1 MAVKYDPDFAPRRI
15 NRWFSDAKFAADL
28 DVNSPSTR
36 FLIGAN
42 SAAGAT
48 GAICSGIAAT
58 AAASA
63 TLATAY
69 EISDA
74 QYGRCLNVVGSV
86 GATTGATSTMTLYGL
101 DYLGQPLSETVTL
114 NGTAT
119 ITTKKAF
126 KWLTHYAVGAQAATV
141 SIGISNTFGL
151 PYRTIALQTDI
162 VNGVGAAT
170 AGTVSAGA
178 DITLT
183 QTATTSDPRGLYTP
197 HTSLSP
203 NGSRSYEILIICD
216 VQGANIYGGQHFFS

>member
-36 FLIGAN
+36 FLIGVN